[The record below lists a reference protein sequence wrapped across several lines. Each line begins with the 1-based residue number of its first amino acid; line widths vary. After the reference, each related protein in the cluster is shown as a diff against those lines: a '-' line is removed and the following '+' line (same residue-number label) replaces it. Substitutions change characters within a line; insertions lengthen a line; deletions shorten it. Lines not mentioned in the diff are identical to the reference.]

1 MSPRSKPESYPR
13 ALRHVILGVLPVLA
27 VLATEVI
34 GGWRFGK
41 DPYYSQYAIN
51 LHGLYRP
58 IILVVVGA
66 AVVSPLLVLN
76 AFRVVRSDRPRYNRS
91 LYRGVF
97 LLLTI
102 SLLISM
108 VSCFWTCG
116 GHPTWTNG
124 YK

>member
-1 MSPRSKPESYPR
+1 MRRRLYTFQ
-13 ALRHVILGVLPVLA
+13 LFDH
-27 VLATEVI
+27 T
-34 GGWRFGK
+34 GWRFGK
-41 DPYYSQYAIN
+41 DPDYSQYAIH
-51 LHGLYRP
+51 LHGLYWP
-58 IILVVVGA
+58 VILVVVAA
-66 AVVSPLLVLN
+66 AVVSPLLVFN

-91 LYRGVF
+91 LYRGV
-97 LLLTI
+97 LLWLTI